1 MVSVPTG
8 LRPSAGKGVPL
19 PALAAQIGAVLADSS
34 NGRVAVP
41 DVPVTG
47 VTLRAQDVLPGDLF
61 AALPGSST
69 HGARYAGDA
78 IQGGAVAVLTDAAG
92 VAEMAT
98 RAHTVPTLVHPDPR
112 GVLGGLAATVYG
124 NPSERVTVVGITGTS
139 GKTTTTY
146 LVESGLR
153 AGGRT
158 PGLIGTVGIRI
169 DGADIPS
176 ALTTPEA
183 PALQAMFAAMAERG
197 VDTVVMEVSSHA
209 LTLGRVDGT
218 NFAVGGFTNL
228 SRDHL
233 DFHPS
238 MADYFEAKALLFDPG
253 SPLRAR
259 RVVVCIDDDAGRAM
273 AARAGDA
280 ITVSTADQPANWRA
294 FDAAP
299 MGAGGQNFTVVDPAG
314 GHHRVGIRMPGS
326 YNVANCLVA
335 LAILDSIGVSPEQAA
350 PGLLQTRVPGRL
362 EEIDRGQDFLALVD
376 YAHKPEALRAVLST
390 LLQPDHRLAV
400 VFGAG
405 GERDPGKR
413 GPMGEIAAQLADL
426 VVVTDDNPRAED
438 PAAIR
443 REILSG
449 AAQGGGAA
457 RVVEIADRREAIRHA
472 VAWAGPGDVV
482 VIAGK
487 GHETGQRGAGEVR
500 PFDDRVELASALKA
514 LRTQR

>member
-1 MVSVPTG
+1 V
-8 LRPSAGKGVPL
+8 RL
-19 PALAAQIGAVLADSS
+19 PALAAQAGAVRADSPAPIPGVS
-34 NGRVAVP
+34 
-41 DVPVTG
+41 VTG

-61 AALPGSST
+61 AALTGSAT
-69 HGARYAGDA
+69 HGARFAGDA
-78 IQGGAVAVLTDAAG
+78 IERGAVAVLTDAAG
-92 VAEMAT
+92 VAEMAKAPT
-98 RAHTVPTLVHPDPR
+98 AGVPILVHPAPR

-124 NPSERVTVVGITGTS
+124 NPSEKMTVVGITGTS

-153 AGGRT
+153 AAGRT
-158 PGLIGTVGIRI
+158 AGLVGTIGIRI

-183 PALQAMFAAMAERG
+183 PALQALLAAMAERG

-218 NFAVGGFTNL
+218 EFAVGGFTNL
-228 SRDHL
+228 SREHL

-238 MADYFEAKALLFDPG
+238 MADYFEAKALLFDPD

-259 RVVVCIDDDAGRAM
+259 SVVVCVDDDAGRAM

-280 ITVSTADQPANWRA
+280 ITVSAADQPADWRA
-294 FDAAP
+294 TDVSPTGAA
-299 MGAGGQNFTVVDPAG
+299 GQRFTAVDPAG
-314 GHHRVGIRMPGS
+314 AHHRIGIRLPGR

-335 LAILDSIGVSPEQAA
+335 LAILDAVGISPEQASQ
-350 PGLLQTRVPGRL
+350 GLLETRVPGRL
-362 EEIDRGQDFLALVD
+362 EEIDCGQDFLALVD
-376 YAHKPEALRAVLST
+376 YAHKPEALRAVLTT
-390 LLQPDHRLAV
+390 LLGPDHRLAV

-405 GERDPGKR
+405 GDRDPGKR

-426 VVVTDDNPRAED
+426 VVVTDDNPRGED

-443 REILSG
+443 SEIVAG
-449 AAQGGGAA
+449 AVQGGGAA
-457 RVVEIADRREAIRHA
+457 EVVEIADRRDAIGHA

-487 GHETGQRGAGEVR
+487 GHETGQRSAGEVR

-514 LRTQR
+514 LRTP

>member
-1 MVSVPTG
+1 
-8 LRPSAGKGVPL
+8 
-19 PALAAQIGAVLADSS
+19 
-34 NGRVAVP
+34 
-41 DVPVTG
+41 
-47 VTLRAQDVLPGDLF
+47 
-61 AALPGSST
+61 
-69 HGARYAGDA
+69 
-78 IQGGAVAVLTDAAG
+78 
-92 VAEMAT
+92 
-98 RAHTVPTLVHPDPR
+98 
-112 GVLGGLAATVYG
+112 
-124 NPSERVTVVGITGTS
+124 
-139 GKTTTTY
+139 
-146 LVESGLR
+146 
-153 AGGRT
+153 
-158 PGLIGTVGIRI
+158 
-169 DGADIPS
+169 
-176 ALTTPEA
+176 
-183 PALQAMFAAMAERG
+183 
-197 VDTVVMEVSSHA
+197 
-209 LTLGRVDGT
+209 
-218 NFAVGGFTNL
+218 
-228 SRDHL
+228 
-233 DFHPS
+233 
-238 MADYFEAKALLFDPG
+238 
-253 SPLRAR
+253 
-259 RVVVCIDDDAGRAM
+259 
-273 AARAGDA
+273 
-280 ITVSTADQPANWRA
+280 
-294 FDAAP
+294 
-299 MGAGGQNFTVVDPAG
+299 
-314 GHHRVGIRMPGS
+314 MPGS

-376 YAHKPEALRAVLST
+376 YAHKPEALRAVLTT

-426 VVVTDDNPRAED
+426 VVVTDDNPRGED

-449 AAQGGGAA
+449 AAEGGGAA